1 MGLSAW
7 LARRAVAGAHVLL
20 VEAPGGWLV
29 RVRAE
34 QALRRRGWH
43 VALSPADADVLLV
56 CGTPGSRLS
65 SAVELVWD
73 QLPGPRSRIDVASE
87 LGVDDALDRARRR
100 LLDDAWQ
107 RRDATARAVT
117 PQLDSG
123 DHGDMDHGDMDHDDM
138 DHDDMDMAPGGLPLA
153 EGADDRDGLEMDVL
167 NVRLG
172 PVLPAWPAGL
182 VLRCTL
188 HGDVI
193 ASAEVVDGT
202 PGEAHDVAPPAEQLP
217 AWRCD
222 RMADLMALAG
232 WDAGAARARRV
243 RDLELAG
250 ETETAR
256 QERETLVRQVRRSR
270 ALRWSLRRLGP
281 LTAAET
287 DRLGLSRRYSGD
299 AHDRVLAWLDAPEHT
314 EGAAPASSGGAP
326 DPHTLAGL
334 VTGLDLAAARLV
346 VASLTLDPL
355 APSPE
360 VQHA

>member
-56 CGTPGSRLS
+56 CGTPGGPLS

-73 QLPGPRSRIDVASE
+73 QMPGPRSRIDVVSE
-87 LGVDDALDRARRR
+87 TGVDDALDRARRR

-107 RRDATARAVT
+107 RRDATARALT
-117 PQLDSG
+117 PRLDSD
-123 DHGDMDHGDMDHDDM
+123 DHGDMDHGDMD
-138 DHDDMDMAPGGLPLA
+138 MAPGGIPLA

-172 PVLPAWPAGL
+172 PVLPAWPTGL

-193 ASAEVVDGT
+193 AAAEVVDGT
-202 PGEAHDVAPPAEQLP
+202 PTEAHHVTPPDEQLR
-217 AWRCD
+217 AWQYD
-222 RMADLMALAG
+222 RLADLMALAG

-250 ETETAR
+250 ETQTAR
-256 QERETLVRQVRRSR
+256 QERATLVRQVRRSR

-281 LTAAET
+281 LTADET

-314 EGAAPASSGGAP
+314 EGAAPARSGGAP
-326 DPHTLAGL
+326 DPHTLARL
-334 VTGLDLAAARLV
+334 VTALDLAAARLV